1 MSTALET
8 RDGTSTSADRKA
20 VLDGMRRSGVSRERL
35 DEARFALPDPVDMRR
50 DDALLAEFGF
60 DQNARVDGMS
70 GNP

>member
-1 MSTALET
+1 
-8 RDGTSTSADRKA
+8 
-20 VLDGMRRSGVSRERL
+20 MRRSGVSRERL
-35 DEARFALPDPVDMRR
+35 DEARLALPDRVDRRR